1 MNHKLIFVEGLPGTG
16 KTTLSEYIFN
26 LLINHGI
33 KTELLLEDNAKIPSN
48 FRDIA
53 GIPKSININVP
64 FDNCQVIETGNY
76 FYVNIR
82 NCDEK
87 SATLLTQ
94 YDIGDEF
101 NKLVSVQEYM
111 RCTLEWW
118 RYWTEESIR
127 DSVLVLD
134 SAFMQCPINEMIFRG
149 ASDSEIM
156 EYIRRIAETIKP
168 YNPICI
174 YLRRE
179 SADIAINFAKVV
191 KGEVWAKG
199 LDGLEKI
206 GCTNLF
212 ERRFTLENTL
222 ISEAPSIVCT
232 ITDFDWSDAIT
243 KVKSLI

>member
-1 MNHKLIFVEGLPGTG
+1 MNYKLIFVEGLPGTG

-53 GIPKSININVP
+53 GISKNININVP
-64 FDNCQVIETGNY
+64 FDNCQVVETENY
-76 FYVNIR
+76 FFVNIR
-82 NCDEK
+82 NCDDEN
-87 SATLLTQ
+87 ATLLTK

-101 NKLVSVQEYM
+101 NKLVSVQEYVQ
-111 RCTLEWW
+111 CTLEWW
-118 RYWTEESIR
+118 RYWVEVSIW

-134 SAFMQCPINEMIFRG
+134 SAFLQCPINEMIFRG
-149 ASDSEIM
+149 ASDAEIT
-156 EYIRRIAETIKP
+156 EYIRCIAEIIEP

-179 SADIAINFAKVV
+179 SAEIAIDFAKAV

-206 GCTNLF
+206 GCSDLF
-212 ERRFTLENTL
+212 ERRFSLENTL
-222 ISEAPSIVCT
+222 ISEVPNIVCT
-232 ITDFDWSDAIT
+232 ITDFDWSDAIA
-243 KVKSLI
+243 KVKSLT